1 MKGSI
6 SSLVDDYVKQLS
18 AGSFVT
24 ADDFDHP
31 RGAVDTALSRI
42 CAGSGLLR
50 ARKGLYWKGAQTRFG
65 MTRPTMEEVALKVG
79 GPGSGPA
86 GIAAAHWL
94 GLTTQVP
101 ATFTAAVPV
110 RAPKPWGSVRFTKR
124 SFGRRLRELQPA
136 EVAVVEVLRAG
147 PSVVETDWTQLT
159 EIVSSLAECKSLR
172 TRVLDEQIRDE
183 HHTATRTRWSELLE
197 AAPALNE
204 ATA

>member
-6 SSLVDDYVKQLS
+6 SSLVDDYVAQLS
-18 AGSFVT
+18 ACSFVT
-24 ADDFDHP
+24 ADDFDYP

-42 CAGSGLLR
+42 RRSGGLLR
-50 ARKGLYWKGAQTRFG
+50 VRKGLYWKGAQTRFG
-65 MTRPTMEEVALKVG
+65 MTRPTVEEVAIKVG
-79 GPGSGPA
+79 GPGTGPA

-124 SFGRRLRELQPA
+124 SFGRRLRELQPT
-136 EVAVVEVLRAG
+136 EIAVVEVLRAG
-147 PSVVETDWTQLT
+147 PAIVETDWTQLT
-159 EIVSSLAECKSLR
+159 EVISDLVKSKSLR
-172 TRVLDEQIRDE
+172 PRVLDEQIRDE
-183 HHTATRTRWSELLE
+183 HHTATRTRWNALLE